1 MGKYTE
7 FEDVMLPMQ
16 DLGVIP
22 VEPAL
27 AFTTSL
33 VTLSECLCECIMDN
47 QKLLDRVRFLENNLL
62 FLEAKI
68 LALEIE
74 KRTA

>member
-1 MGKYTE
+1 MKKYTE

-16 DLGVIP
+16 DLD
-22 VEPAL
+22 PAL